1 MCRQVKPQR
10 PQRQPEW
17 FSMSLYRLNTAMLV
31 CACRKTIFWCTCAGK
46 YPIQVNSEGWTESWY
61 HLTSEW
67 GGGLSQEGGFCL
79 FSSPDLQRS
88 VPCSVPR
95 CMWMGSWWPI
105 LGKEAVLENWRWS
118 TGPPEPPQSKP
129 RPISNCGASIETAT
143 DASSWYGL

>member
-1 MCRQVKPQR
+1 MCRQVKPQG

-17 FSMSLYRLNTAMLV
+17 FSMSLYRLNTAVLV
-31 CACRKTIFWCTCAGK
+31 CACRKTIFWSTCAGK
-46 YPIQVNSEGWTESWY
+46 YPIQVNSKDGQRVGIIWGLS
-61 HLTSEW
+61 
-67 GGGLSQEGGFCL
+67 GGGVISGGWIFL

-105 LGKEAVLENWRWS
+105 LGKEAVSENWRWS

-129 RPISNCGASIETAT
+129 RPIWNCGASTETAT